1 MLHLGDE
8 LEVLSLAFNV
18 DVVDLKRRE
27 QLAHAVVVHAD
38 VLTQDHAEKRVEV
51 VDDVCPQLLGHE
63 EGLPSLRNLEI
74 GLAQQ
79 YGVNPFLLV
88 DQLAELL
95 RLADLVIVEVQVF
108 GQKLFRVKRLLIAYV
123 GRIKPFENCLVNTLK
138 TARRHFRRRYVKLR
152 SIGTLLCF
160 GLQILHAVILVI
172 FTENR
177 LLLAEVLNLLAK
189 LTLKVPQI
197 SPAPDGSGPTEIIEL
212 TELRHNLVESF
223 VLDEVSLR

>member
-1 MLHLGDE
+1 M
-8 LEVLSLAFNV
+8 
-18 DVVDLKRRE
+18 
-27 QLAHAVVVHAD
+27 
-38 VLTQDHAEKRVEV
+38 
-51 VDDVCPQLLGHE
+51 
-63 EGLPSLRNLEI
+63 
-74 GLAQQ
+74 
-79 YGVNPFLLV
+79 
-88 DQLAELL
+88 
-95 RLADLVIVEVQVF
+95 
-108 GQKLFRVKRLLIAYV
+108 
-123 GRIKPFENCLVNTLK
+123 
-138 TARRHFRRRYVKLR
+138 
-152 SIGTLLCF
+152 LCF